1 MKEVR
6 AYEKNEG
13 RRERERKKRGSIID
27 EMDVNR
33 SETL

>member
-13 RRERERKKRGSIID
+13 RRERKKRGSIID
-27 EMDVNR
+27 EMDVNG